1 MGIYGKYFFANL
13 VIILYQQGFEQLFNR
28 KIEKMLISTDSI
40 KKLAKQLECSREV
53 FCNGLFLSAR
63 WFAVSELDH
72 DGLQV
77 IIMPDKDSAEYCAA
91 DLYNLIEGDRV
102 FFLPDSGKNLERSN
116 YKSSLGVQRTS
127 AVGKIL
133 EHKEGLL
140 VIVTYPS
147 ALEEGIPS
155 AARINESLLKL
166 SVGDEISHEYMIES
180 LFASGFER
188 TDFVSEPGQ
197 FAIRGA
203 IVDIFSYSYN
213 DPFRISFFGDEIDS
227 INIFDC
233 NTQLSKE
240 KVTIAEIYPDI
251 VAGDSG
257 QELVSISDVLPENT
271 LVWLDSSDMYREK
284 DFFNSLEKFR
294 RIYLDLPLSRQN
306 EESVKF
312 NITPQPVFNKNFELL
327 TEDIRK
333 RLEESYRVR
342 IYGEKKSQLE
352 RLQSILMQNGGLMPE
367 FVSGCNIHNGFID
380 HDNKVCCYSDHEIFD
395 RFHRVSIRRTVE
407 KSEQLTINDLT
418 SFTIGDYI
426 VHIDYGVGVFG
437 GLVRMKDDK
446 GRMHE
451 VVKLTYKDNDVV
463 FVSVHALH
471 RISRYKSKDSEPP
484 KIHKLGS
491 KAWQNLKTST
501 KSKVK
506 DIAKDLIQLYAKR
519 KSARGFAFSA
529 DTYLQ
534 QELESSFMYED
545 TPDQEKAITAV
556 KRDMEDT
563 CPMDRLVC
571 GDVGFGK
578 TEVAVRAAFKA
589 VADSK
594 QVAVLVP
601 TTILALQHF
610 KTFMNRLKD
619 LPCNIDYVSRLRTA
633 KEISDIQKRLKT
645 GTLDIVIGTHKLI
658 GKGFEFKDLGLLIID
673 EEQKFGVSAKEKLRQ
688 LKASVDTLTLTA
700 TPIPRT
706 LQFSLLGARD
716 LSIINTPPP
725 NRIPVQTEIMLFD
738 HDEVRKIIN
747 YELNRGGQLF
757 FVHNRVEELQSIH
770 DILHR
775 LVPDMKICVA
785 HGQMEPKV
793 LENKILDF
801 MAGDYDMLLCTTI
814 IENGLDIP
822 NANTI
827 IINQAQNIGLSD
839 LHQLRGRVG
848 RSNRR
853 AFCYLMVPP
862 LVSITDDARRRLKAI
877 ESFSDLGSGFNI
889 AMQDLDIR
897 GAGNLLGAEQSG
909 FITDMGFETYQKI
922 LAEAME
928 ELGVETGITRKDN
941 DDSFISDCTIETDQ
955 LALIPDSYIDM
966 TAEKIR
972 IYKELDSLKSEKEIK
987 QMQVKLEDRFG
998 KLPEE
1003 LSRLFDIVRIRQLGQ
1018 KLGLEK
1024 IIIKNGVMIAFFIS
1038 NPLSQYYKSDRFSKI
1053 LENITLNPKIFE
1065 LKQNDNRL
1073 RIFSRNIDTLKK
1085 AYETLN
1091 KL

>member
-1 MGIYGKYFFANL
+1 
-13 VIILYQQGFEQLFNR
+13 
-28 KIEKMLISTDSI
+28 MLISS
-40 KKLAKQLECSREV
+40 KSVNKLKEVISSKPEV
-53 FCNGLFLSAR
+53 FCSGIFLSAR
-63 WFAVSELDH
+63 WFVVSQLEHSSIQMIVL
-72 DGLQV
+72 
-77 IIMPDKDSAEYCAA
+77 PDKDSAEYCAA
-91 DLYNLIEGDRV
+91 DLYNLIEGDTV
-102 FFLPDSGKNLERSN
+102 FFMPDSGKNIERSN
-116 YKSSLGVQRTS
+116 YKSSLSVQRTS
-127 AVGKIL
+127 SLGKIL
-133 EHKEGLL
+133 DYKSGPLT
-140 VIVTYPS
+140 IVTYPS
-147 ALEEGIPS
+147 ALEEGIPQV
-155 AARINESLLKL
+155 ANIKESLLKL
-166 SVGDEISHEYMIES
+166 TIGDEISHDDIIDS
-180 LFASGFER
+180 LFESGFER
-188 TDFVSEPGQ
+188 VDFVAEPGQ
-197 FAIRGA
+197 FAVRGA
-203 IVDIFSYSYN
+203 IIDIFSYSYN

-240 KVTIAEIYPDI
+240 KLQIAEIYPDLSSYESE
-251 VAGDSG
+251 DT
-257 QELVSISDVLPENT
+257 LVSIISLLPENT
-271 LVWLDSSDMYREK
+271 LVWLDSSDMYK
-284 DFFNSLEKFR
+284 DKPFFEELERFS
-294 RIYLDLPLSRQN
+294 RIYMEVPLSRQN
-306 EESVKF
+306 EEPVRFS
-312 NITPQPVFNKNFELL
+312 ITPQPTFNKNFELL

-333 RLEESYRVR
+333 RLEEGFKVR
-342 IYGEKKSQLE
+342 IYGEKESQLE
-352 RLQSILMQNGGLMPE
+352 RLKAILSQNGGLLPE
-367 FVSGCNIHNGFID
+367 FIAKCNIHNGFID
-380 HDNKVCCYSDHEIFD
+380 NDEKVCCYSDHEIFD

-418 SFTIGDYI
+418 SFAIGDYI
-426 VHIDYGVGVFG
+426 VHIDYGVGIFG
-437 GLVRMKDDK
+437 GLVRMKDDR

-471 RISRYKSKDSEPP
+471 KISRYKSKDSEPP

-491 KAWQNLKTST
+491 KAWQNLKSST

-545 TPDQEKAITAV
+545 TPDQEKAVSAV
-556 KRDMEDT
+556 KRDMEDD

-610 KTFMNRLKD
+610 KTFQSRLKD
-619 LPCNIDYVSRLRTA
+619 FPCNIDYVSRLRTA
-633 KEISDIQKRLKT
+633 KEISEIQKKIKS
-645 GTLDIVIGTHKLI
+645 GALDIVIGTHKLI

-673 EEQKFGVSAKEKLRQ
+673 EEQKFGVSSKEKLRQ

-747 YELNRGGQLF
+747 HELNRGGQLF

-775 LVPDMKICVA
+775 LVPDMRICIA
-785 HGQMEPKV
+785 HGQMEAKV

-862 LVSITDDARRRLKAI
+862 LVSITEDARRRLKAI

-928 ELGVETGITRKDN
+928 ELGMETGMTSSRNNDN
-941 DDSFISDCTIETDQ
+941 YVSDCTIETDQ
-955 LALIPDSYIDM
+955 LALIPDSYIDV

-972 IYKELDSLKSEKEIK
+972 IYKELDSMTSEKEMEMMK
-987 QMQVKLEDRFG
+987 SRLADRFG
-998 KLPEE
+998 TLPEE
-1003 LSRLFDIVRIRQLGQ
+1003 LLRLFDIVKIRQLGQ
-1018 KLGLEK
+1018 KLGFEK
-1024 IIIKNGVMIAFFIS
+1024 IIVKNGVMIAFFIS
-1038 NPLSQYYKSDRFSKI
+1038 NPMSKYYKSDRFSKI
-1053 LENITLNPKIFE
+1053 LESLSAHPKLFE
-1065 LKQNDNRL
+1065 LKQNDSKL
-1073 RIFSRNIDTLKK
+1073 RIFVRNIDSISK
-1085 AYETLN
+1085 AYEILMR
-1091 KL
+1091 L

>member
-1 MGIYGKYFFANL
+1 
-13 VIILYQQGFEQLFNR
+13 
-28 KIEKMLISTDSI
+28 MLISTKSI
-40 KKLAKQLECSREV
+40 NILAEKLKSEREIFCS
-53 FCNGLFLSAR
+53 GLFLSAR
-63 WFAVSELDH
+63 WLALSQLDH
-72 DGLQV
+72 EGIQLIV
-77 IIMPDKDSAEYCAA
+77 LPDKDSAEYCAA
-91 DLYNLIEGDRV
+91 DLYNLTDGDKV
-102 FFLPDSGKNLERSN
+102 FFLPDSGKDLERSN
-116 YKSSLGVQRTS
+116 YKSTLGVQRTS
-127 AVGKIL
+127 AVGRIL
-133 EHKEGLL
+133 DYSEGQLF
-140 VIVTYPS
+140 IVTYPS
-147 ALEEGIPS
+147 ALEEGIPDS
-155 AARINESLLKL
+155 EKIKESMLRL
-166 SVGDEISHEYMIES
+166 SVGDEISHDEIVEI
-180 LFASGFER
+180 LFGNGFER
-188 TDFVSEPGQ
+188 VDFVSEPGQ

-213 DPFRISFFGDEIDS
+213 NPFRISFFGDEIDS

-240 KVTIAEIYPDI
+240 KVDEAEIYPDI
-251 VAGDSG
+251 VASE
-257 QELVSISDVLPENT
+257 QEESLVQISDILPDDT
-271 LVWLDSSDMYREK
+271 LVWLDSSDMYK
-284 DFFNSLEKFR
+284 DKVFFPL
-294 RIYLDLPLSRQN
+294 LDRFVKVYMELPLSRQN
-306 EESVKF
+306 EESIKF
-312 NITPQPVFNKNFELL
+312 SIAPQPSFNKNFELL
-327 TEDIRK
+327 TEDIRR
-333 RLEESYRVR
+333 RLEEGYRVR

-352 RLQSILMQNGGLMPE
+352 RLRSILSQNGAVLPE
-367 FVSGCNIHNGFID
+367 FIPECNIHNGFID
-380 HDNKVCCYSDHEIFD
+380 NENKVCCYSDHEIFD

-407 KSEQLTINDLT
+407 KSEQLTVNDLT
-418 SFTIGDYI
+418 SFAIGDYI
-426 VHIDYGVGVFG
+426 VHIDYGVGIFG

-471 RISRYKSKDSEPP
+471 KISRYKSKDSEPP

-491 KAWQNLKTST
+491 KVWQNLKAST

-519 KSARGFAFSA
+519 KSARGFAFSP

-545 TPDQEKAITAV
+545 TPDQEKAVYAV
-556 KRDMEDT
+556 KRDMEDD

-610 KTFMNRLKD
+610 NTFRNRLKD
-619 LPCNIDYVSRLRTA
+619 FPCNIDYVSRLRTA
-633 KEISDIQKRLKT
+633 KEISDIQKRLKS
-645 GTLDIVIGTHKLI
+645 GNLDIVIGTHKLI
-658 GKGFEFKDLGLLIID
+658 GKGFEFKDLGLLVID
-673 EEQKFGVSAKEKLRQ
+673 EEQKFGVSAKEKLRK

-738 HDEVRKIIN
+738 HDEVKKIIN
-747 YELNRGGQLF
+747 YELNRGGQIF

-785 HGQMEPKV
+785 HGQMEAKV

-848 RSNRR
+848 RSNKR
-853 AFCYLMVPP
+853 AFCYLIVPP
-862 LVSITDDARRRLKAI
+862 LVSITEDARRRLKAI

-928 ELGVETGITRKDN
+928 ELGVETGLTSKNTN
-941 DDSFISDCTIETDQ
+941 DSYISDCTIETDQ
-955 LALIPDSYIDM
+955 LALIPDTYIDM

-972 IYKELDSLKSEKEIK
+972 IYKELDSLSSDKEIE
-987 QMQVKLEDRFG
+987 QMKVKLSDRFG
-998 KLPEE
+998 QIPEE
-1003 LSRLFDIVRIRQLGQ
+1003 LSRLFDIVRIRQTGQ
-1018 KLGLEK
+1018 KLGFEK

-1038 NPLSQYYKSDRFSKI
+1038 NPLSNYYRSDRFAKI
-1053 LENITLNPKIFE
+1053 LENVTLNPRLFE
-1065 LKQNDNRL
+1065 LKQNDNKL
-1073 RIFSRNIDTLKK
+1073 RIFVRNVDTISKAYDILKK
-1085 AYETLN
+1085 L
-1091 KL
+1091 

>member
-1 MGIYGKYFFANL
+1 MIYKHG
-13 VIILYQQGFEQLFNR
+13 YQQVFNR
-28 KIEKMLISTDSI
+28 KNNKMLISTQSI
-40 KKLAKQLECSREV
+40 NKLVSLSEKSTEV
-53 FCNGLFLSAR
+53 FCSGLFLSAR
-63 WFAVSELDH
+63 WFTVSQYDY
-72 DGLQV
+72 DGLQLIV
-77 IIMPDKDSAEYCAA
+77 LPDRESAEYCAA

-116 YKSSLGVQRTS
+116 YKSTLGVQRTS

-133 EHKEGLL
+133 DYDGGVLFL
-140 VIVTYPS
+140 VTYPS
-147 ALEEGIPS
+147 ALEERIPGASVIKDS
-155 AARINESLLKL
+155 ALKI
-166 SVGDEISHEYMIES
+166 SVGDEISHESIIDA

-188 TDFVSEPGQ
+188 VDFVSEPGQ

-213 DPFRISFFGDEIDS
+213 NPFRISFFGDEVES
-227 INIFDC
+227 INVFDC

-240 KVTIAEIYPDI
+240 KVTVAEIYPDI
-251 VAGDSG
+251 VS
-257 QELVSISDVLPENT
+257 QEEEEGMVSILEILPKET

-284 DFFNSLEKFR
+284 DFFAMTDSFR
-294 RIYLDLPLSRQN
+294 KVYLDVPLGRQN

-312 NITPQPVFNKNFELL
+312 NISPQPVFNKNFELL

-333 RLEESYRVR
+333 RLEEGYRVR

-352 RLQSILMQNGGLMPE
+352 RLQSILLQNGGLMPE

-418 SFTIGDYI
+418 SFAIGDYI
-426 VHIDYGVGVFG
+426 VHIDYGVGIFG

-519 KSARGFAFSA
+519 KSSRGFAFSA

-545 TPDQEKAITAV
+545 TPDQEKAVIAV

-594 QVAVLVP
+594 QVVVLVP
-601 TTILALQHF
+601 TTILALQHYNTF
-610 KTFMNRLKD
+610 KNRLKD
-619 LPCNIDYVSRLRTA
+619 LPCNVDYVSRLRTA
-633 KEISDIQKRLKT
+633 KEVSDIQKRLKS

-673 EEQKFGVSAKEKLRQ
+673 EEQKFGVGAKEKLRQ

-738 HDEVRKIIN
+738 HDEVRKIIE
-747 YELNRGGQLF
+747 YELHRGGQIF

-785 HGQMEPKV
+785 HGQMEAKV

-814 IENGLDIP
+814 IENGLDVP

-922 LAEAME
+922 LSEAME
-928 ELGVETGITRKDN
+928 ELGVETGIVTKGKE
-941 DDSFISDCTIETDQ
+941 DSYVSDCTIETDQ

-972 IYKELDSLKSEKEIK
+972 IYKELDSLSSDKEIENMK
-987 QMQVKLEDRFG
+987 SRLSDRFG
-998 KLPEE
+998 ALPEE
-1003 LSRLFDIVRIRQLGQ
+1003 VLRLFDIVRIRQLGQ
-1018 KLGLEK
+1018 KLGFEK

-1038 NPLSQYYKSDRFSKI
+1038 NQMSQYYKSDRFVKI
-1053 LENITLNPKIFE
+1053 LENISLHPKLFE
-1065 LKQNDNRL
+1065 LKQNDSKL
-1073 RIFSRNIDTLKK
+1073 RIFSRNVDTIARAHEILLK
-1085 AYETLN
+1085 L
-1091 KL
+1091 

>member
-1 MGIYGKYFFANL
+1 
-13 VIILYQQGFEQLFNR
+13 
-28 KIEKMLISTDSI
+28 MLISSESVNT
-40 KKLAKQLECSREV
+40 LAEKISSSNEV
-53 FCNGLFLSAR
+53 FCSGLFLSAR
-63 WFAVSELDH
+63 WFVVSQLDH
-72 DGLQV
+72 DGIQLV
-77 IIMPDKDSAEYCAA
+77 VLPDKESAEYCAA
-91 DLYNLIEGDRV
+91 DLYNLIEGDNV
-102 FFLPDSGKNLERSN
+102 FFLPDSGKSLEKSN

-127 AVGKIL
+127 AVGRIL
-133 EHKEGLL
+133 DHKEGQL
-140 VIVTYPS
+140 VIVSYPS
-147 ALEEGIPS
+147 ALEEGIPQEDKIRQS
-155 AARINESLLKL
+155 VLRLK
-166 SVGDEISHEYMIES
+166 VGDEIAHEEIVQS
-180 LFASGFER
+180 LFDCGFQR
-188 TDFVSEPGQ
+188 VDFVGEPGQ

-227 INIFDC
+227 INVFDC

-240 KVTIAEIYPDI
+240 KVEIAEIYPDI
-251 VAGDSG
+251 AASEEGESQMQITDM
-257 QELVSISDVLPENT
+257 LPKDT
-271 LVWLDSSDMYREK
+271 LVWLDSSDMYKNK
-284 DFFNSLEKFR
+284 DFFPELERFR
-294 RIYLDLPLSRQN
+294 RIYLELPLSRQN
-306 EESVKF
+306 ENAVRFS
-312 NITPQPVFNKNFELL
+312 IAPQPVFNKNFELL

-333 RLEESYRVR
+333 RLEEGFRVR
-342 IYGEKKSQLE
+342 IYGEKRSQLE
-352 RLQSILMQNGGLMPE
+352 RLHSILSQNGGIMPE
-367 FVSGCNIHNGFID
+367 FVAGKNIHNGFID
-380 HDNKVCCYSDHEIFD
+380 NENKVCCYSDHEIFD

-418 SFTIGDYI
+418 SFAIGDYI
-426 VHIDYGVGVFG
+426 VHIDYGVGIFG

-451 VVKLTYKDNDVV
+451 VVKLMYKDNDVV

-471 RISRYKSKDSEPP
+471 KISRYKSKDSEPP

-491 KAWQNLKTST
+491 KVWQNLKAST

-519 KSARGFAFSA
+519 KGAKGFAFSP

-545 TPDQEKAITAV
+545 TPDQEKAVLAV
-556 KRDMEDT
+556 KRDMEDD

-589 VADSK
+589 VTDSK

-601 TTILALQHF
+601 TTILALQHYN
-610 KTFMNRLKD
+610 TFRNRLKD
-619 LPCNIDYVSRLRTA
+619 FPCNIDYVSRLRTA
-633 KEISDIQKRLKT
+633 KEVSDIQKRLKA

-673 EEQKFGVSAKEKLRQ
+673 EEQKFGVTAKERLRQ
-688 LKASVDTLTLTA
+688 FKASVDTLTLTA

-716 LSIINTPPP
+716 LSIISTPPP

-738 HDEVRKIIN
+738 SDEIKKIIN
-747 YELNRGGQLF
+747 YELGRGGQIF
-757 FVHNRVEELQSIH
+757 FLHNRVEELQSIH

-785 HGQMEPKV
+785 HGQMEAKV

-814 IENGLDIP
+814 IENGLDVP

-853 AFCYLMVPP
+853 AFCYLIVPP
-862 LVSITDDARRRLKAI
+862 LLSITEDARRRLKAI

-928 ELGVETGITRKDN
+928 ELGVETGIMTKSSN
-941 DDSFISDCTIETDQ
+941 ESYVSDCTIETDQ
-955 LALIPDSYIDM
+955 LALIPDTYIDV

-972 IYKELDSLKSEKEIK
+972 IYKELDSLTSDKDMENMGKR
-987 QMQVKLEDRFG
+987 LEDRFG
-998 KLPEE
+998 KMPEE
-1003 LSRLFDIVRIRQLGQ
+1003 LVRLFDIVRIRQLGL
-1018 KLGLEK
+1018 KLGFEK
-1024 IIIKNGVMIAFFIS
+1024 IIIKNGVIIAFFIS
-1038 NPLSQYYKSDRFSKI
+1038 NPLSQYYRSDRFAGI
-1053 LENITLNPKIFE
+1053 LEKVSQHPKLFE
-1065 LKQNDNRL
+1065 LKQNDNKL
-1073 RIFSRNIDTLKK
+1073 RVFVRNVDGIAKAYAILKK
-1085 AYETLN
+1085 LS
-1091 KL
+1091 

>member
-1 MGIYGKYFFANL
+1 
-13 VIILYQQGFEQLFNR
+13 
-28 KIEKMLISTDSI
+28 MLISTKSVN
-40 KKLAKQLECSREV
+40 KLAERLSSSTETFCS
-53 FCNGLFLSAR
+53 GLFLSAR
-63 WFAVSELDH
+63 WFVISQLDH
-72 DGLQV
+72 DGIQLV
-77 IIMPDKDSAEYCAA
+77 VLPDKESAEYCAA
-91 DLYNLIEGDRV
+91 DLYALIDGDKV
-102 FFLPDSGKNLERSN
+102 FFLPDSGKSLEKSN
-116 YKSSLGVQRTS
+116 YKSTLGVQRTS

-133 EHKEGLL
+133 DHKEGQL
-140 VIVTYPS
+140 VVVTYPS
-147 ALEEGIPS
+147 ALEEGIPD
-155 AARINESLLKL
+155 AGKIRESLLKL
-166 SVGDEISHEYMIES
+166 SVGDEISHDDIVNS
-180 LFASGFER
+180 LFDSGFER
-188 TDFVSEPGQ
+188 VDFVGEPGQ

-213 DPFRISFFGDEIDS
+213 DPFRVSFFGDEIDS

-240 KVTIAEIYPDI
+240 KVQTAEIYPDI
-251 VAGDSG
+251 VASEEEG
-257 QELVSISDVLPENT
+257 ESIMRITDLLPADT
-271 LVWLDSSDMYREK
+271 LVWLDSSDMYRNKE
-284 DFFNSLEKFR
+284 FFPAFEPFKKVY
-294 RIYLDLPLSRQN
+294 IELPLSRQN
-306 EESVKF
+306 EDAVKF
-312 NITPQPVFNKNFELL
+312 NIAPQPVFNKNFELL

-333 RLEESYRVR
+333 RLEEGYRVR
-342 IYGEKKSQLE
+342 IYGEKQSQLD
-352 RLQSILMQNGGLMPE
+352 RLQSILSQNGGIMPE
-367 FVSGCNIHNGFID
+367 FVSKKNIHNGFID
-380 HDNKVCCYSDHEIFD
+380 HENKVCCYSDHEIFD

-418 SFTIGDYI
+418 SFAIGDYI
-426 VHIDYGVGVFG
+426 VHIDYGVGIFG

-451 VVKLTYKDNDVV
+451 VVKLMYRDNDVV

-471 RISRYKSKDSEPP
+471 KISRYKSKDSEPP

-491 KAWQNLKTST
+491 KVWQNLKAST

-529 DTYLQ
+529 DTFMQ

-545 TPDQEKAITAV
+545 TPDQEKAVQAV
-556 KRDMEDT
+556 KRDMEDD

-610 KTFMNRLKD
+610 NTFKNRLKD
-619 LPCNIDYVSRLRTA
+619 FPCNIDYVSRLRTA
-633 KEISDIQKRLKT
+633 KEISDIQKRLKA

-738 HDEVRKIIN
+738 HDEIKKIIR
-747 YELNRGGQLF
+747 YELNRGGQIF
-757 FVHNRVEELQSIH
+757 FLHNRVEELQSIH

-785 HGQMEPKV
+785 HGQMEAKV

-814 IENGLDIP
+814 IENGLDVP

-853 AFCYLMVPP
+853 AFCYLIVPP
-862 LVSITDDARRRLKAI
+862 LLSITEDARRRLKAI

-928 ELGVETGITRKDN
+928 ELGVETGLTSKNIKE
-941 DDSFISDCTIETDQ
+941 SYVSDCTIETDQ

-972 IYKELDSLKSEKEIK
+972 IYKELDSMTSDKDLDNLR
-987 QMQVKLEDRFG
+987 VRLEDRFG
-998 KLPEE
+998 KMPEE
-1003 LSRLFDIVRIRQLGQ
+1003 LLRLFDIVRIRQLGV
-1018 KLGLEK
+1018 KLGFEK

-1038 NPLSQYYKSDRFSKI
+1038 NPLSQYYRSDKFAGI
-1053 LENITLNPKIFE
+1053 LENVSLNPKLFE
-1065 LKQNDNRL
+1065 LKQNDNKL
-1073 RIFSRNIDTLKK
+1073 RVFSRNIDGIAKAYSILKK
-1085 AYETLN
+1085 L
-1091 KL
+1091 

>member
-1 MGIYGKYFFANL
+1 
-13 VIILYQQGFEQLFNR
+13 
-28 KIEKMLISTDSI
+28 MLISSESVNT
-40 KKLAKQLECSREV
+40 LAEKISSSNEV
-53 FCNGLFLSAR
+53 FCSGLFLSAR
-63 WFAVSELDH
+63 WFVVSQLDH
-72 DGLQV
+72 DGIQLV
-77 IIMPDKDSAEYCAA
+77 VLPDKESAEYCAA
-91 DLYNLIEGDRV
+91 DLYNLIEGDNV
-102 FFLPDSGKNLERSN
+102 FFLPDSGKSLEKSN

-127 AVGKIL
+127 AVGRIL
-133 EHKEGLL
+133 DHKEGQL
-140 VIVTYPS
+140 VIVSYPS
-147 ALEEGIPS
+147 ALEEGIPQEDKIRQS
-155 AARINESLLKL
+155 VMKLK
-166 SVGDEISHEYMIES
+166 VGDEIAHEEIVQS
-180 LFASGFER
+180 LFDCGFQR
-188 TDFVSEPGQ
+188 VDFVGEPGQ

-227 INIFDC
+227 INVFDC

-240 KVTIAEIYPDI
+240 KVEIAEIYPDI
-251 VAGDSG
+251 AASEEGESQMQITDM
-257 QELVSISDVLPENT
+257 LPKDT
-271 LVWLDSSDMYREK
+271 LVWLDSSDMYKNK
-284 DFFNSLEKFR
+284 DFFPELERFR
-294 RIYLDLPLSRQN
+294 RIYLELPLSRQN
-306 EESVKF
+306 EDAVRFS
-312 NITPQPVFNKNFELL
+312 IAPQPVFNKNFELL

-333 RLEESYRVR
+333 RLEEGFRVR

-352 RLQSILMQNGGLMPE
+352 RLHSILSQNGGIMPE
-367 FVSGCNIHNGFID
+367 FVAGKNIHNGFID
-380 HDNKVCCYSDHEIFD
+380 NENKVCCYSDHEIFD

-418 SFTIGDYI
+418 SFAIGDYI
-426 VHIDYGVGVFG
+426 VHIDYGVGIFG

-451 VVKLTYKDNDVV
+451 VVKLMYKDNDVV

-471 RISRYKSKDSEPP
+471 KISRYKSKDSEPP

-491 KAWQNLKTST
+491 KVWQNLKAST

-519 KSARGFAFSA
+519 KGAKGFAFSP

-545 TPDQEKAITAV
+545 TPDQEKAVLAV
-556 KRDMEDT
+556 KRDMEDD

-601 TTILALQHF
+601 TTILALQHYN
-610 KTFMNRLKD
+610 TFRNRLKD
-619 LPCNIDYVSRLRTA
+619 FPCNIDYVSRLRTA
-633 KEISDIQKRLKT
+633 KEVSDIQKRLKA

-673 EEQKFGVSAKEKLRQ
+673 EEQKFGVTAKERLRQ

-716 LSIINTPPP
+716 LSIISTPPP

-738 HDEVRKIIN
+738 SDEIKKIIN
-747 YELNRGGQLF
+747 YELGRGGQIF
-757 FVHNRVEELQSIH
+757 FLHNRVEELQSIH

-785 HGQMEPKV
+785 HGQMEAKV

-814 IENGLDIP
+814 IENGLDVP

-853 AFCYLMVPP
+853 AFCYLIVPP
-862 LVSITDDARRRLKAI
+862 LLSITEDARRRLKAI

-928 ELGVETGITRKDN
+928 ELGVETGIMTKSSN
-941 DDSFISDCTIETDQ
+941 ESYVSDCTIETDQ
-955 LALIPDSYIDM
+955 LALIPDTYIDV

-972 IYKELDSLKSEKEIK
+972 IYKELDSLTSDKDMENMGKR
-987 QMQVKLEDRFG
+987 LEDRFG
-998 KLPEE
+998 KMPEE
-1003 LSRLFDIVRIRQLGQ
+1003 LVRLFDIVRIRQLGL
-1018 KLGLEK
+1018 KLGFEK
-1024 IIIKNGVMIAFFIS
+1024 IIIKNGVIIAFFIS
-1038 NPLSQYYKSDRFSKI
+1038 NPLSQYYRSDRFAGI
-1053 LENITLNPKIFE
+1053 LEKVSQHPKLFE
-1065 LKQNDNRL
+1065 LKQNDNKL
-1073 RIFSRNIDTLKK
+1073 RVFVRNVDGIAKAYAILKK
-1085 AYETLN
+1085 LS
-1091 KL
+1091 

>member
-1 MGIYGKYFFANL
+1 
-13 VIILYQQGFEQLFNR
+13 
-28 KIEKMLISTDSI
+28 MLISSDSVKTI
-40 KKLAKQLECSREV
+40 ADRISSSTETFCS
-53 FCNGLFLSAR
+53 GLFLSAR
-63 WFAVSELDH
+63 WFVVSQLDY
-72 DGLQV
+72 DGLQLIV
-77 IIMPDKDSAEYCAA
+77 LPDKDSAEYCAA
-91 DLYNLIEGDRV
+91 DLYNLVEGDKV
-102 FFLPDSGKNLERSN
+102 FFLPDSGRSIERSN

-133 EHKEGLL
+133 DHKEGQLF
-140 VIVTYPS
+140 IVTYPS
-147 ALEEGIPS
+147 ALEEGIP
-155 AARINESLLKL
+155 AAEKIRQSLLRL
-166 SVGDEISHEYMIES
+166 RTGDEISHDAIIDS
-180 LFASGFER
+180 LFESGFER
-188 TDFVSEPGQ
+188 VDFVGEPGQ

-240 KVTIAEIYPDI
+240 KVGEAEIYPD
-251 VAGDSG
+251 VTVSG
-257 QELVSISDVLPENT
+257 EGESETRIADILPSET
-271 LVWLDSSDMYREK
+271 LVWLDSSDMYRNKE
-284 DFFNSLEKFR
+284 FYPLLERFR
-294 RIYLDLPLSRQN
+294 RIYMELPLSRQN
-306 EESVKF
+306 EDAVRF
-312 NITPQPVFNKNFELL
+312 NIAPQPVFNKNFELL

-333 RLEESYRVR
+333 RLEDGYRVR
-342 IYGEKKSQLE
+342 IYGEKKSQLD
-352 RLQSILMQNGGLMPE
+352 RLQSILSQNGGYIPE
-367 FVSGCNIHNGFID
+367 FVAGKNIHNGFID
-380 HDNKVCCYSDHEIFD
+380 NDEKVCCYSDHEIFD

-418 SFTIGDYI
+418 SFAIGDYV

-451 VVKLTYKDNDVV
+451 VVKLMYKDNDVV

-471 RISRYKSKDSEPP
+471 KISRYKSKDSEPP

-491 KAWQNLKTST
+491 KVWQNLKAST

-529 DTYLQ
+529 DTYMQ

-545 TPDQEKAITAV
+545 TPDQEKAVKAV
-556 KRDMEDT
+556 KMDMEDD
-563 CPMDRLVC
+563 CPMDRLIC

-578 TEVAVRAAFKA
+578 TEVAVRAAFEA

-601 TTILALQHF
+601 TTILALQHYNTF
-610 KTFMNRLKD
+610 KNRLKD
-619 LPCNIDYVSRLRTA
+619 FPCNIDYVSRLRTA
-633 KEISDIQKRLKT
+633 KEISDIQKRLKA

-716 LSIINTPPP
+716 LSIISTPPP

-738 HDEVRKIIN
+738 SDEIKKIIR
-747 YELNRGGQLF
+747 YELNRGGQIF
-757 FVHNRVEELQSIH
+757 FLHNRVEELQSIH

-775 LVPDMKICVA
+775 LVPDMKICIA
-785 HGQMEPKV
+785 HGQMEAKV

-814 IENGLDIP
+814 IENGLDVP

-853 AFCYLMVPP
+853 AFCYLIVPP
-862 LVSITDDARRRLKAI
+862 LLSITEDARRRLKAI

-928 ELGVETGITRKDN
+928 ELGMETGMVTRSQTDN
-941 DDSFISDCTIETDQ
+941 YVSDCTIETDQ
-955 LALIPDSYIDM
+955 LALIPDSYIDV

-972 IYKELDSLKSEKEIK
+972 IYKELDSLSSDKDLENMKK
-987 QMQVKLEDRFG
+987 RLEDRFG
-998 KLPEE
+998 KMPEE
-1003 LSRLFDIVRIRQLGQ
+1003 LSRLFEIVRIRQLGV
-1018 KLGLEK
+1018 KLGFEK
-1024 IIIKNGVMIAFFIS
+1024 IIIKNGVMIAFFIL
-1038 NPLSQYYKSDRFSKI
+1038 NPLSQYYRSDRFSRI
-1053 LENITLNPKIFE
+1053 LEKISQNPKIFE
-1065 LKQNDNRL
+1065 LKQNDNKL
-1073 RIFSRNIDTLKK
+1073 RIFVRNVDGIKK
-1085 AYETLN
+1085 AYSILN
-1091 KL
+1091 KLS

>member
-1 MGIYGKYFFANL
+1 MNRVFNGL
-13 VIILYQQGFEQLFNR
+13 STGFRGE
-28 KIEKMLISTDSI
+28 MLISSESVNT
-40 KKLAKQLECSREV
+40 LAEKISSSNEV
-53 FCNGLFLSAR
+53 FCSGLFLSAR
-63 WFAVSELDH
+63 WFVVSQLDH
-72 DGLQV
+72 DGIQLV
-77 IIMPDKDSAEYCAA
+77 VLPDKESAEYCAA
-91 DLYNLIEGDRV
+91 DLYNLIEGDNV
-102 FFLPDSGKNLERSN
+102 FFLPDSGKSLEKSN

-127 AVGKIL
+127 AVGRIL
-133 EHKEGLL
+133 DHKEGQL
-140 VIVTYPS
+140 VIVSYPS
-147 ALEEGIPS
+147 ALEEGIPQEDKIRQS
-155 AARINESLLKL
+155 VMRLK
-166 SVGDEISHEYMIES
+166 VGDEIAHEEIVQS
-180 LFASGFER
+180 LFDCGFQR
-188 TDFVSEPGQ
+188 VDFVGEPGQ

-227 INIFDC
+227 INVFDC

-240 KVTIAEIYPDI
+240 KVEIAEIYPDI
-251 VAGDSG
+251 AASEEGESQMQITDM
-257 QELVSISDVLPENT
+257 LPDDT
-271 LVWLDSSDMYREK
+271 LVWLDSSDMYKNK
-284 DFFNSLEKFR
+284 DFFPELERFR
-294 RIYLDLPLSRQN
+294 RIYLELPLSRQN
-306 EESVKF
+306 ENAVRFS
-312 NITPQPVFNKNFELL
+312 IAPQPVFNKNFELL

-333 RLEESYRVR
+333 RLEEGFRVR
-342 IYGEKKSQLE
+342 IYGEKRSQLE
-352 RLQSILMQNGGLMPE
+352 RLHSILSQNGGIMPE
-367 FVSGCNIHNGFID
+367 FVAGKNIHNGFID
-380 HDNKVCCYSDHEIFD
+380 NENKVCCYSDHEIFD

-418 SFTIGDYI
+418 SFAIGDYI
-426 VHIDYGVGVFG
+426 VHIDYGVGIFG

-451 VVKLTYKDNDVV
+451 VVKLMYKDNDVV

-471 RISRYKSKDSEPP
+471 KISRYKSKDSEPP

-491 KAWQNLKTST
+491 KVWQNLKAST

-519 KSARGFAFSA
+519 KGAKGFAFSP

-545 TPDQEKAITAV
+545 TPDQEKAVLAV
-556 KRDMEDT
+556 KRDMEDD

-589 VADSK
+589 VTDSK

-601 TTILALQHF
+601 TTILALQHYN
-610 KTFMNRLKD
+610 TFRNRLKD
-619 LPCNIDYVSRLRTA
+619 FPCNIDYVSRLRTA
-633 KEISDIQKRLKT
+633 KEVSDIQKRLKA

-673 EEQKFGVSAKEKLRQ
+673 EEQKFGVTAKERLRQ

-716 LSIINTPPP
+716 LSIISTPPP

-738 HDEVRKIIN
+738 SDEIKKIIN
-747 YELNRGGQLF
+747 YELGRGGQIF
-757 FVHNRVEELQSIH
+757 FLHNRVEELQSIH

-785 HGQMEPKV
+785 HGQMEAKV

-814 IENGLDIP
+814 IENGLDVP

-853 AFCYLMVPP
+853 AFCYLIVPP
-862 LVSITDDARRRLKAI
+862 LLSITEDARRRLKAI

-928 ELGVETGITRKDN
+928 ELGVETGIMTKSSN
-941 DDSFISDCTIETDQ
+941 ESYVSDCTIETDQ
-955 LALIPDSYIDM
+955 LALIPDTYIDV

-972 IYKELDSLKSEKEIK
+972 IYKELDSLTSDKDMENMGKR
-987 QMQVKLEDRFG
+987 LEDRFG
-998 KLPEE
+998 KMPEE
-1003 LSRLFDIVRIRQLGQ
+1003 LVRLFDIVRIRQLGL
-1018 KLGLEK
+1018 KLGFEK
-1024 IIIKNGVMIAFFIS
+1024 IIIKNGVIIAFFIS
-1038 NPLSQYYKSDRFSKI
+1038 NPLSQYYRSDRFAGI
-1053 LENITLNPKIFE
+1053 LEKVSQHPKLFE
-1065 LKQNDNRL
+1065 LKQNDNKL
-1073 RIFSRNIDTLKK
+1073 RVFVRNVDGIAKAYAILKK
-1085 AYETLN
+1085 LS
-1091 KL
+1091 

>member
-1 MGIYGKYFFANL
+1 
-13 VIILYQQGFEQLFNR
+13 
-28 KIEKMLISTDSI
+28 MLISTESI
-40 KKLAKQLECSREV
+40 KSLSEKIRTSSETFCS
-53 FCNGLFLSAR
+53 GLFLSAR
-63 WFAVSELDH
+63 WFAVSQLDH
-72 DGLQV
+72 DGFQMIVL
-77 IIMPDKDSAEYCAA
+77 PDKESAEYCAA
-91 DLYNLIEGDRV
+91 DLYNLIEGDRI
-102 FFLPDSGKNLERSN
+102 FFLPDSGKTLERSN
-116 YKSSLGVQRTS
+116 YKSTLGVQRTS

-133 EHKEGLL
+133 EYKEGQLI
-140 VIVTYPS
+140 VVTYPS
-147 ALEEGIPS
+147 ALEEGIPDS
-155 AARINESLLKL
+155 GSIKESVLHLT
-166 SVGDEISHEYMIES
+166 VGDEISHESIVEAMYT
-180 LFASGFER
+180 AGFEKV
-188 TDFVSEPGQ
+188 DFVAEPGQ

-213 DPFRISFFGDEIDS
+213 NPFRISFFGDEIDA
-227 INIFDC
+227 ITVFDC

-240 KVTIAEIYPDI
+240 KVHKAEIYPDI
-251 VAGDSG
+251 SYSEGGSQMIGITDILPADS
-257 QELVSISDVLPENT
+257 
-271 LVWLDSSDMYREK
+271 LVWLDSSDMYRNRE
-284 DFFNSLEKFR
+284 FFADLEKFT
-294 RIYLDLPLSRQN
+294 RIYMELPLSRQN
-306 EESVKF
+306 EDAVKF

-333 RLEESYRVR
+333 RLEEGYRVR
-342 IYGEKKSQLE
+342 IYGEKQSQLD
-352 RLQSILMQNGGLMPE
+352 RLRSILSQNGNILPE
-367 FVSGCNIHNGFID
+367 FIAGCNIHNGFID
-380 HDNKVCCYSDHEIFD
+380 NDNKVCCYSDHEIFD

-407 KSEQLTINDLT
+407 KSEQLTLNDLT
-418 SFTIGDYI
+418 SFAIGDYI
-426 VHIDYGVGVFG
+426 VHIDYGVGIFG

-451 VVKLTYKDNDVV
+451 VVKLMYKDNDVV
-463 FVSVHALH
+463 FVSVHALYK
-471 RISRYKSKDSEPP
+471 ISRYKSKDSEPP

-519 KSARGFAFSA
+519 KSVKGFAFSA
-529 DTYLQ
+529 DTYMQ

-545 TPDQEKAITAV
+545 TPDQEKAVSAV
-556 KRDMEDT
+556 KRDMEDD

-610 KTFMNRLKD
+610 NTFKNRLKD

-633 KEISDIQKRLKT
+633 KEISDIQKRLKA

-658 GKGFEFKDLGLLIID
+658 GKGFEFKDLGLLVID

-688 LKASVDTLTLTA
+688 LKESVDTLTLTA

-716 LSIINTPPP
+716 LSIISTPPP

-738 HDEVRKIIN
+738 HDEIRKIID
-747 YELNRGGQLF
+747 YELNRGGQIF

-814 IENGLDIP
+814 IENGLDVP

-853 AFCYLMVPP
+853 SFCYLIVPP
-862 LVSITDDARRRLKAI
+862 LTSITDEARRRLKAI

-928 ELGVETGITRKDN
+928 ELGVETGLTSKN
-941 DDSFISDCTIETDQ
+941 TSDSYASDCTIETDQ
-955 LALIPDSYIDM
+955 IALIPDSYIDM

-972 IYKELDSLKSEKEIK
+972 IYKELDSMTSEKELE
-987 QMQVKLEDRFG
+987 QMRKKLTDRFG
-998 KLPEE
+998 AIPEE
-1003 LSRLFDIVRIRQLGQ
+1003 LARLFDIVKIRQLGQ
-1018 KLGLEK
+1018 KLGFEK
-1024 IIIKNGVMIAFFIS
+1024 IIVKNGVMIAFFIS
-1038 NPLSQYYKSDRFSKI
+1038 NPLSQYYRSDRFSKI
-1053 LENITLNPKIFE
+1053 LENITLNPQVFE

-1073 RIFSRNIDTLKK
+1073 RIFVRNVGSIAK
-1085 AYETLN
+1085 AYDVLG
-1091 KL
+1091 KLQK

>member
-1 MGIYGKYFFANL
+1 
-13 VIILYQQGFEQLFNR
+13 
-28 KIEKMLISTDSI
+28 MLISTESVNTLEKQI
-40 KKLAKQLECSREV
+40 KVSEETFCS
-53 FCNGLFLSAR
+53 GLFFSAR
-63 WFAVSELDH
+63 WFVVSQLDH
-72 DGLQV
+72 EGFQMIVL
-77 IIMPDKDSAEYCAA
+77 PDKDSAEYCAA
-91 DLYNLIEGDRV
+91 DLYNLIEGDRI
-102 FFLPDSGKNLERSN
+102 FFLPDSGKTLERSN
-116 YKSSLGVQRTS
+116 YKSTLGVQRTS

-133 EHKEGLL
+133 EYKEGNLIL
-140 VIVTYPS
+140 VTYPS
-147 ALEEGIPS
+147 ALEEGIPDTGS
-155 AARINESLLKL
+155 IKESVLHL
-166 SVGDEISHEYMIES
+166 SVGDEISHESIVEAMFS
-180 LFASGFER
+180 SGFNKV
-188 TDFVSEPGQ
+188 DFVAEPGQ

-213 DPFRISFFGDEIDS
+213 NPFRISFFGDEIES
-227 INIFDC
+227 ISIFDC

-240 KVTIAEIYPDI
+240 KVHKAEIYPDI
-251 VAGDSG
+251 TYSED
-257 QELVSISDVLPENT
+257 ENHMTSISSILPDDA
-271 LVWLDSSDMYREK
+271 LIWLDSSDMYKNK
-284 DFFNSLEKFR
+284 DFYKDLERFR
-294 RIYLDLPLSRQN
+294 RIYMELPLSRQN
-306 EESVKF
+306 EESIRF
-312 NITPQPVFNKNFELL
+312 NISPQPVFNKNFEIL
-327 TEDIRK
+327 TEDIKK
-333 RLEESYRVR
+333 RLEEGYRVR
-342 IYGEKKSQLE
+342 IYGEKLSQLE
-352 RLQSILMQNGGLMPE
+352 RLKSILSQNGNIMPE
-367 FVSGCNIHNGFID
+367 FVAGCNIHNGFID
-380 HDNKVCCYSDHEIFD
+380 NDNKICCYSDHEIFD

-407 KSEQLTINDLT
+407 KSEQLTLNDLT
-418 SFTIGDYI
+418 SFSIGDYI
-426 VHIDYGVGVFG
+426 VHIDYGVGIFG

-451 VVKLTYKDNDVV
+451 VVKLMYKDNDVV

-471 RISRYKSKDSEPP
+471 KISRYKSKDSEPP

-491 KAWQNLKTST
+491 KVWQNLKAST

-519 KSARGFAFSA
+519 KSVKGFAFSA
-529 DTYLQ
+529 DTYMQ

-545 TPDQEKAITAV
+545 TPDQEKAVYAV
-556 KRDMEDT
+556 KRDMEDD

-601 TTILALQHF
+601 TTILALQHYNTF
-610 KTFMNRLKD
+610 KNRLKD

-633 KEISDIQKRLKT
+633 KEISDIQKRLKA

-658 GKGFEFKDLGLLIID
+658 GKGFEFKDLGLLVID
-673 EEQKFGVSAKEKLRQ
+673 EEQKFGVGAKEKLRQ

-716 LSIINTPPP
+716 LSIISTPPP

-738 HDEVRKIIN
+738 HDEIRKIID
-747 YELNRGGQLF
+747 YELNRGGQIF

-801 MAGDYDMLLCTTI
+801 MSGDYDMLLCTTI

-853 AFCYLMVPP
+853 SFCYLIVPP
-862 LVSITDDARRRLKAI
+862 LVSITEDARRRLKAI

-928 ELGVETGITRKDN
+928 ELGVETGISSKTSSDN
-941 DDSFISDCTIETDQ
+941 YVSDCTIETDQ
-955 LALIPDSYIDM
+955 LALIPDDYIDM

-972 IYKELDSLKSEKEIK
+972 IYKELDSLSSEKEMENLK
-987 QMQVKLEDRFG
+987 KKLSDRFG
-998 KLPEE
+998 AIPEE
-1003 LSRLFDIVRIRQLGQ
+1003 LSRLFDIVKIRQLGQ
-1018 KLGLEK
+1018 KSGFEK

-1038 NPLSQYYKSDRFSKI
+1038 NPLSQYYRSDRFSKI
-1053 LENITLNPKIFE
+1053 LESISVNPNLFE

-1073 RIFSRNIDTLKK
+1073 RIFVRNVDTLSK
-1085 AYETLN
+1085 AYDILK